1 MSDWLLQGVD
11 PRDPAGKEIFFHTQ
25 EEWFDLVGFVDF
37 VLHPLFPLARDNPL
51 GWLEDRDC
59 LMLARNIEFVLEN
72 GIAAKFLKNNRNFSG
87 PASLTLDNLRRFSTF
102 LKSCGG
108 FMADVSWKT

>member
-11 PRDPAGKEIFFHTQ
+11 PKTPGGREFYLPTAD
-25 EEWFDLVGFVDF
+25 EWFDIVAVVDLGLRPF
-37 VLHPLFPLARDNPL
+37 FPLEHGNPL

-59 LMLARNIEFVLEN
+59 LELADYLDFFLTR
-72 GIAAKFLKNNRNFSG
+72 GIATEFLDSSLSFRDSAELTLANLKN
-87 PASLTLDNLRRFSTF
+87 FSTF

-108 FMADVSWKT
+108 FLADCA